1 MLAFILYPEYVG
13 IIPSSGLCI
22 CFSHCC
28 GQFCIRSLHGCL
40 LTVYVSGQVSSWK
53 SPPCVTLSNAVAP
66 FSNIPFQNYPVPL
79 LYMATAAW
87 DCFVCLLTC
96 LECISQTRLQLP
108 REKAWYFCSLLLP
121 PVPGVL
127 KKTWW
132 IKTDTHPHTNSY
144 PQPNMITV
152 LLEKQKMKAEALLY
166 LVREESMSSTNFAK
180 CFLCFWIFGIST
192 CGYRRQKTVEL
203 KCKINS

>member
-96 LECISQTRLQLP
+96 LERISQTRLQLP

-132 IKTDTHPHTNSY
+132 IKTDTHPHNLSHIYGNFRHYMHVTWWLSAWIEGIQVIQWKVRW
-144 PQPNMITV
+144 PQ
-152 LLEKQKMKAEALLY
+152 KASSRAESPRDLGQIDFFLWISAL
-166 LVREESMSSTNFAK
+166 MCT
-180 CFLCFWIFGIST
+180 
-192 CGYRRQKTVEL
+192 
-203 KCKINS
+203 